1 MYNTILFDLDGTII
15 DSSAG
20 IIDSLKYTLDK
31 SGIKN
36 IDKSELNFFIGPPLE
51 LTLKEKFDM
60 SLDEAEEFINTFRV
74 HYTEY
79 NIYSFSVYPAMQNLL
94 EELKK
99 LNCKIAIATYKK
111 EHLAKR
117 IIKHANLEKYF
128 EIIAGCPIDKTIGK
142 NMIVSNCIQYM
153 NADKK
158 RTILIGDS
166 KHDGLAALSNNI
178 KFVSVLYGFGFKNEK
193 DSLDYN
199 PVFIAKNG
207 EDLLKYLKNGVLK
220 CLS

>member
-31 SGIKN
+31 SDIKN
-36 IDKSELNFFIGPPLE
+36 IDKSELNSFIGPPLE

-60 SLDEAEEFINTFRV
+60 SNGEAEEFINTFRS

-79 NIYSFSVYPAMQNLL
+79 NIYNFSMYDGIQDLL
-94 EELKK
+94 KELKK
-99 LNCKIAIATYKK
+99 LNCKLAVATYKK

-128 EIIAGCPIDKTIGK
+128 EIIAGCPIDKTVGK
-142 NMIVSNCIQYM
+142 NIIVHNCIQNM

-166 KHDGLAALSNNI
+166 KHDGIAAVSNNI

-199 PVFIAKNG
+199 PVFIAKNVP
-207 EDLLKYLKNGVLK
+207 DILTYVKNGVIK